1 MKTIVLSTEE
11 IFFQDIKEEIS
22 SVCGEEGVKEALQN
36 SLNVIAKKIVYKSG
50 GHKVVGFIVEP
61 KNPVSHKL
69 PCIIYNRGGSG
80 EFGAIDSRSLFFP
93 LARMAQWGYVVITTQ
108 YSGNGGSEGTDEFG
122 GKDLEDVLNL
132 YKVLQTYP
140 LADVTKIG
148 MYGGSRG
155 GMMLYLA
162 LVKVKWIK
170 AAVSVYG
177 ASNLVRG
184 AKERSGMNDTM
195 KKMFGGSLAEKKK
208 RSAVFWAHLFPKKT
222 PLLLM
227 HGLADWRVSPLDS
240 LDLSREL
247 YKYHVPHR
255 LVLFEGND
263 HGLTENRKE
272 SNEMIKKWFDDY
284 LVKEKPLPNV
294 TPHGA

>member
-1 MKTIVLSTEE
+1 MKTIILSIEE
-11 IFFQDIKEEIS
+11 TSFQDIKEEIS
-22 SVCGEEGVKEALQN
+22 AVHSAGVTEEALQN
-36 SLNVIAKKIVYKSG
+36 SKNVVAKKIVYKSG

-61 KNPVSHKL
+61 KNPVSGKL
-69 PCIIYNRGGSG
+69 PCIIYNRGGTG
-80 EFGAIDSRSLFFP
+80 EFGAIDSASLFLP
-93 LARMAQWGYVVITTQ
+93 LARMAQWGYVVIATQ
-108 YSGNGGSEGTDEFG
+108 YSGNGGSEGADEFG

-140 LADVTKIG
+140 LADATKIG

-162 LVKVKWIK
+162 LTKVKWIK

-177 ASNLVRG
+177 LANLVRG
-184 AKERSGMNDTM
+184 AKERPGMNDTM

-247 YKYHVPHR
+247 YKYQIPHR

>member
-1 MKTIVLSTEE
+1 MKTIVLSSEE
-11 IFFQDIKEEIS
+11 IIFQDIKEKIS
-22 SVCGEEGVKEALQN
+22 AVYSAGATQEAEQN
-36 SLNVIAKKIVYKSG
+36 SKNVVAKKIVYKSG
-50 GHKVVGFIVEP
+50 GHKVVGFIIEP
-61 KNPVSHKL
+61 KNPASEKL

-80 EFGAIDSRSLFFP
+80 EFGAIDSASLFLP

-108 YSGNGGSEGTDEFG
+108 YSGNGGSEGADEFG
-122 GKDLEDVLNL
+122 GKDMEDVLNL

-140 LADVTKIG
+140 LADVKKIG

-155 GMMLYLA
+155 GMMLYLS

-177 ASNLVRG
+177 VANLVRG
-184 AKERSGMNDTM
+184 AKERPEMNEVM

-208 RSAVFWAHLFPKKT
+208 RSAVFWAHLFPKKI
-222 PLLLM
+222 PLLIM

-240 LDLSREL
+240 LDLSRKL
-247 YKYHVPHR
+247 YECQVPHR

-263 HGLTENRKE
+263 HGLTENKKE

-284 LVKEKPLPNV
+284 LIKEKPLPNL

>member
-1 MKTIVLSTEE
+1 MKTIVLSSEE
-11 IFFQDIKEEIS
+11 IIFRDIKEKIS
-22 SVCGEEGVKEALQN
+22 VVHSPGVIQEAEQN
-36 SLNVIAKKIVYKSG
+36 SENVVVKKIIYKSS

-61 KNPVSHKL
+61 KNPASEKL

-80 EFGAIDSRSLFFP
+80 EFGAIDSASLFLP
-93 LARMAQWGYVVITTQ
+93 MARMAQWGYVVITTQ
-108 YSGNGGSEGTDEFG
+108 YSGNGGSEGVDEFG

-132 YKVLQTYP
+132 YKVLQVCP
-140 LADVTKIG
+140 LADVKKIG

-155 GMMLYLA
+155 GMMLYLS
-162 LVKVKWIK
+162 LIKVKWIK

-177 ASNLVRG
+177 LSNLVRN
-184 AKERSGMNDTM
+184 AKERPGMNDMM

-208 RSAVFWAHLFPKKT
+208 RSAVFWAQLFPKKT
-222 PLLLM
+222 PLLIM

-240 LDLSREL
+240 LDLSKKL
-247 YKYHVPHR
+247 YEYQIPYR

-272 SNEMIKKWFDDY
+272 SNEIVKKWFDDY
-284 LVKEKPLPNV
+284 LVKEKPLPNL